1 MGGLGILAKGGSRYR
16 KSESGR
22 EQIYVKCRGGTK
34 SIPGELEFVRIAVDR
49 DSPDGFRNDPNSR
62 RFLDWLEAKIRG
74 MEWLTGFTGIANGVR
89 ASARDEA
96 DWN

>member
-22 EQIYVKCRGGTK
+22 EQIHVKCRGGTK

-49 DSPDGFRNDPNSR
+49 DSPDGFRTDRNSR

-74 MEWLTGFTGIANGVR
+74 MDGYRLYRHREWRSSVR
-89 ASARDEA
+89 PR
-96 DWN
+96 